1 MWLRRLATGRTCPA
15 RLHFSTST
23 KNTQIINAMT
33 QKIADFSAS
42 DLEHIRGLPPKSF
55 PYLSPLLLGDP
66 RLRQEC
72 TPCYDNRRRRRSNSS
87 SNHHTNNQS
96 DLEAIADQLITTATA
111 HGSLGLAAPQLGF
124 MKRMFVM
131 VKDWREAI
139 KKDTHSRE
147 DYDVFV
153 DPCIESLCRASKTIE
168 SFERCE
174 SIPGFQGL
182 VARPNCINISY
193 IDGSINETH
202 TSTHRKKRVKR
213 VKKSFSQF
221 QATIFQHELDHLD
234 GILFMDRIENLELD
248 VTQDEVI
255 QGLTC

>member
-1 MWLRRLATGRTCPA
+1 
-15 RLHFSTST
+15 
-23 KNTQIINAMT
+23 MT
-33 QKIADFSAS
+33 RKIAGFSSS
-42 DLEHIRGLPPKSF
+42 DLQHIRGLPPKSF
-55 PYLSPLLLGDP
+55 PFLSPLLLGDP
-66 RLRQEC
+66 RLRQQC
-72 TPCYDNRRRRRSNSS
+72 TPCYDNRPRRNSNSNSNSNNS
-87 SNHHTNNQS
+87 SNNNNNNNQS

-131 VKDWREAI
+131 VKDWREAV

-153 DPCIESLCRASKTIE
+153 DPCIESLCRTSKTIE

-202 TSTHRKKRVKR
+202 KSTHRKKRVKR

-248 VTQDEVI
+248 VTQDEVVH
-255 QGLTC
+255 GLTC

>member
-1 MWLRRLATGRTCPA
+1 
-15 RLHFSTST
+15 
-23 KNTQIINAMT
+23 MT

-139 KKDTHSRE
+139 KKE
-147 DYDVFV
+147 
-153 DPCIESLCRASKTIE
+153 E
-168 SFERCE
+168 
-174 SIPGFQGL
+174 
-182 VARPNCINISY
+182 
-193 IDGSINETH
+193 NE
-202 TSTHRKKRVKR
+202 
-213 VKKSFSQF
+213 
-221 QATIFQHELDHLD
+221 
-234 GILFMDRIENLELD
+234 
-248 VTQDEVI
+248 
-255 QGLTC
+255 